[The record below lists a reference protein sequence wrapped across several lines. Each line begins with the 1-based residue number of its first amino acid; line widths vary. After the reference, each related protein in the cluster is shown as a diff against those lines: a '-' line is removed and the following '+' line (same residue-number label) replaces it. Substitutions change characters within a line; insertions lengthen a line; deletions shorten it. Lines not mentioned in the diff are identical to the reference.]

1 VWWGK
6 RVLVSNIERLI
17 DDCAVR
23 IEKSSDTQAESQR
36 HARPIGPLEEDI
48 QRTIAASGDVTDRP
62 CTCNRG
68 SHGIL
73 PPW

>member
-36 HARPIGPLEEDI
+36 HARQIGRLKKI
-48 QRTIAASGDVTDRP
+48 SSGRLPRAVT
-62 CTCNRG
+62 
-68 SHGIL
+68 
-73 PPW
+73 